1 MKSIIV
7 VDDDEIVRRLT
18 SRILAE
24 EGFAVLEA
32 EDGDEAIELAERHDH
47 DIGLVVSDIVMP
59 GLNGIELLERLSRW
73 KPSLPVVLMSG
84 YTSQE
89 LLARALVAPCAIL
102 QKPFDP
108 ERLLE
113 EVRRC
118 LAQAA

>member
-7 VDDDEIVRRLT
+7 VDDDELVRRLT

-24 EGFAVLEA
+24 EGFEVLEA
-32 EDGDEAIELAERHDH
+32 EDGDEAMQLAERYGRE
-47 DIGLVVSDIVMP
+47 IALVVSDIVMP
-59 GLNGIELLERLSRW
+59 RLNGIELLERLSRW
-73 KPSLPVVLMSG
+73 RPSLPVVLMSG

-89 LLARALVAPCAIL
+89 LLDRALTAPCGIL
-102 QKPFDP
+102 HKPFDP